1 MRKGVHEA
9 HRCRLLIRRVVSGSG
24 RSDQPVGVRSQ
35 GTSIGCRYHG
45 LPTQSA
51 PIRNPIGADMSFRRA
66 VFDRTSG
73 FTSGVGRVG
82 RTPLGIGFLVTAG
95 YLRGRL
101 TNGTMSSAPGEAA
114 S

>member
-1 MRKGVHEA
+1 MHEA
-9 HRCRLLIRRVVSGSG
+9 HRFGLLIRRVVNDSG

-35 GTSIGCRYHG
+35 DIGCRYRG
-45 LPTQSA
+45 LPTQRA
-51 PIRNPIGADMSFRRA
+51 PIRNPIGTNMSFRRA

-82 RTPLGIGFLVTAG
+82 RTPLGIGCPVTAAG
-95 YLRGRL
+95 DLRGRL
-101 TNGTMSSAPGEAA
+101 TNGTMSLAPRKAA